1 MRRPA
6 VVVSVGVAALAVVAA
21 AVSLVYLGGG
31 RSAGPPAERAS
42 ATAADRAHPS
52 TPPTGRLVVVSRT
65 MPAPSTGAH
74 LNAQLVSG
82 SVPVAGSEATVL
94 DDLDCAPDAAG
105 ISHCRN
111 PLVLADGR
119 RVEVI
124 HPHSM
129 AVVPCLTA
137 GERVRLVWRRDA

>member
-1 MRRPA
+1 MSRSLVVGLAA
-6 VVVSVGVAALAVVAA
+6 VALSIA
-21 AVSLVYLGGG
+21 AVSLVYLLRGSPGG
-31 RSAGPPAERAS
+31 SARAPAAVES
-42 ATAADRAHPS
+42 GHPS
-52 TPPTGRLVVVSRT
+52 TAPSGRLVVLSRA

-74 LNAQLVSG
+74 LNAKLISG
-82 SVPVAGSEATVL
+82 TVPAAGSEATVL
-94 DDLDCAPDAAG
+94 ADLDCAANAAG

-111 PLVLADGR
+111 PLRLADGR

-137 GERVRLVWRRDA
+137 GERVRLVWRQPA